1 MSLPPA
7 GTALERISEAALEAA
22 ELLTQI
28 LVQDIGD
35 LGESDLSEDGA
46 SESAPPQSSV

>member
-7 GTALERISEAALEAA
+7 GTALEKISEAALEAA

-28 LVQDIGD
+28 SYEIQCQAY
-35 LGESDLSEDGA
+35 SGA
-46 SESAPPQSSV
+46 GYR